1 MVEKNVALEVKNEVS
16 EKKALPPSLN
26 NLLNQKLKEYE
37 NEFKK
42 VLPSHVSAERFLRIC
57 SSEITKNPL
66 LLECTPVSFLGS
78 VMLSAQMGLEIGGH
92 LGHSFLIPYRN
103 KNQGK
108 VLCTL
113 QFGYK
118 GLLELVLRSD
128 KISSISAQIIH
139 ENDFIEIDPLQNT
152 VTFRP
157 LLKGDRGK
165 WYLAVAVAKFRNGD
179 QKVEFMTRE
188 QIMKRK
194 SVAQSASIW
203 NAWEEEMAKK
213 TVLKSLCK
221 LLPLSIEDQ
230 RLVNIEEKVITKL
243 DNNLNSLIDSSES
256 FYTHGIDTEQEV
268 NEAIEKMN
276 PVDELFEK

>member
-1 MVEKNVALEVKNEVS
+1 MVENAKNEVA

-26 NLLNQKLKEYE
+26 NLLNQKLKGYAD
-37 NEFKK
+37 EFKK
-42 VLPSHVSAERFLRIC
+42 VLPAHVGADRFLRIC

-66 LLECTPVSFLGS
+66 LLECTPNSFLGS
-78 VMLSAQMGLEIGGH
+78 VMLSAQMGLEIGSH

-103 KNQGK
+103 KTQGK
-108 VLCTL
+108 VICSL

-118 GLLELVLRSD
+118 GLIELVRRSD
-128 KISSISAQIIH
+128 KISSISAQIVY

-152 VTFRP
+152 VNFRP

-165 WYLAVAVAKFRNGD
+165 WYLAVAVAKFKNGD
-179 QKVEFMTRE
+179 QQIDFMTKE

-194 SVAQSASIW
+194 AVAQGASIW

-230 RLVNIEEKVITKL
+230 RLVHMDEKVITKL
-243 DNNLNSLIDSSES
+243 DNNLNGLIENSEPIYELETQGELNS
-256 FYTHGIDTEQEV
+256 E
-268 NEAIEKMN
+268 EKAKTDN
-276 PVDELFEK
+276 PVDDLFNK